1 MECDGWR
8 RYTPHVAG
16 LYPFLAMF
24 PFVFIS
30 GEPSMLAVT
39 AWGLPWLLLGYAIS
53 SNARGI
59 LWSAATKSEG
69 G

>member
-1 MECDGWR
+1 
-8 RYTPHVAG
+8 
-16 LYPFLAMF
+16 MF